1 MVKMIN
7 ALTGSDMW
15 VHEKRVEEYLE
26 RGHKLAPPPPP
37 PKSSKAARKPK
48 AREKE

>member
-7 ALTGSDMW
+7 ALTGSIMW
-15 VHEKRVEEYLE
+15 VHESRLDEYLE

-37 PKSSKAARKPK
+37 PKPKRTRKTK
-48 AREKE
+48 D